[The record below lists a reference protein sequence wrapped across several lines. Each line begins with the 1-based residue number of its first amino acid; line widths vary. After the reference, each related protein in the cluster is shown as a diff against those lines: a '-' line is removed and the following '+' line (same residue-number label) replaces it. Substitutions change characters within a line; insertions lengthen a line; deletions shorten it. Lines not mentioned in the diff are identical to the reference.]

1 MFSVTKK
8 EINGGG
14 RENEEG
20 QEGKEQEVRK
30 EGGGGGGED
39 EGRGGGGGGGGE
51 EAWVW
56 VENTH
61 LLLLR
66 VDTDLLTVKTVW
78 RFLISLSY
86 DPVHI
91 SWEHLCS
98 APSPVR
104 HCLPAPPCLLL
115 LYSQQP
121 GN

>member
-1 MFSVTKK
+1 
-8 EINGGG
+8 
-14 RENEEG
+14 
-20 QEGKEQEVRK
+20 
-30 EGGGGGGED
+30 
-39 EGRGGGGGGGGE
+39 
-51 EAWVW
+51 VW

-121 GN
+121 GNWNSLTYSVLTQWNTTQLLRQTECEHFM